1 VFFESSL
8 WTGLVERETGL
19 DWIDL
24 EIDSGSR
31 DMREE
36 PKAARW
42 SRERKDESKAS
53 SRFRNLKAV
62 ILLYFLRSTND
73 LEQDNVQRKE
83 ENMNKIRKTASEEK
97 GTRNNDS
104 FSNQ

>member
-31 DMREE
+31 NMREKS
-36 PKAARW
+36 KAARW
-42 SRERKDESKAS
+42 RRERKDESKAPFAIS
-53 SRFRNLKAV
+53 KFETI
-62 ILLYFLRSTND
+62 ILLYFYAART
-73 LEQDNVQRKE
+73 
-83 ENMNKIRKTASEEK
+83 T
-97 GTRNNDS
+97 
-104 FSNQ
+104 